1 MPYENFNTHINM
13 KYFFITSL
21 LILQLI
27 DTSAQNQ
34 NQDIESFLD
43 FYIAKSVSDSLLG
56 ENPIIV
62 VEGYHLDSS
71 NQEDFFNLLEVSD
84 IQSLDVLSADKAT
97 EIFDNGQNGVLLVS
111 CKKQGKKKIRKLMKG
126 KGSEK

>member
-43 FYIAKSVSDSLLG
+43 FVKKNISSICGKAAIVIGLNLFQESKVNLEQYYISGELTGDYKESVS
-56 ENPIIV
+56 
-62 VEGYHLDSS
+62 
-71 NQEDFFNLLEVSD
+71 F
-84 IQSLDVLSADKAT
+84 AA
-97 EIFDNGQNGVLLVS
+97 LVF
-111 CKKQGKKKIRKLMKG
+111 
-126 KGSEK
+126 E

>member
-1 MPYENFNTHINM
+1 M
-13 KYFFITSL
+13 
-21 LILQLI
+21 QLI